1 MQQINLQEVGTDRCK
16 LNNLLKLQEEKWLV
30 AEINKLKHSKQNLR
44 YSTVGIQVAM
54 IITMSTLVY
63 KLHSFGQIWA

>member
-1 MQQINLQEVGTDRCK
+1 MQVEQ
-16 LNNLLKLQEEKWLV
+16 LKLQEEKRLV

-44 YSTVGIQVAM
+44 YSTVGIQAAM

-63 KLHSFGQIWA
+63 KLHRFGQIWA

>member
-1 MQQINLQEVGTDRCK
+1 MQVEQ
-16 LNNLLKLQEEKWLV
+16 LKLQEQKRLV

-44 YSTVGIQVAM
+44 YSTVDIQVAM

-63 KLHSFGQIWA
+63 KLHRFAQIWA